1 MFKFIIVILIIVPS
15 NTSYAYDRNCSGIME
30 WANEESL
37 VNARPQM
44 IAFLDTI
51 RDILD
56 EISDDL
62 GVTDPASGPL
72 IIDQS
77 GLVTEPGKTISGKI
91 KA

>member
-1 MFKFIIVILIIVPS
+1 
-15 NTSYAYDRNCSGIME
+15 
-30 WANEESL
+30 
-37 VNARPQM
+37 M

-91 KA
+91 NT